1 MLLLLPVLLLRRNT
15 CDDDDDSDDAM
26 LVPRHNPT
34 TKSRLGSSA
43 HTPSAQANCPVSIH
57 AGHNLQIRKG
67 ARRHHLS
74 NREPTQRSNHP
85 KMRAPAATTDA
96 RDSPH
101 GGPPI
106 YLSPSLSLSVHFTD
120 TQKPRTQA
128 SQNPRAQ
135 CRSTY
140 ERRPA
145 RKARARPPMFWNV
158 TQCRRTESSKWQVM
172 VTSDDEAVMTTSLRT
187 LRSCLF
193 RWHLRSRLMR
203 ERPQPSP
210 RPPPLLLSMPRQ
222 PPQLIATSGRGPDAG
237 TWDLASRDTR
247 QSRHGV
253 PHSELPDIGRGIGGY
268 RERCGKSGRVSGE
281 VWKVSI

>member
-1 MLLLLPVLLLRRNT
+1 MLLLLLPVLLLRRNT

-34 TKSRLGSSA
+34 TKLRLGSSA

-106 YLSPSLSLSVHFTD
+106 YLSPSLSLRPLSPTH
-120 TQKPRTQA
+120 K
-128 SQNPRAQ
+128 NPAPKLPKI
-135 CRSTY
+135 
-140 ERRPA
+140 PA
-145 RKARARPPMFWNV
+145 RNAGVHTNAAQQGKPEHVP
-158 TQCRRTESSKWQVM
+158 QC
-172 VTSDDEAVMTTSLRT
+172 
-187 LRSCLF
+187 
-193 RWHLRSRLMR
+193 
-203 ERPQPSP
+203 
-210 RPPPLLLSMPRQ
+210 
-222 PPQLIATSGRGPDAG
+222 SGM
-237 TWDLASRDTR
+237 
-247 QSRHGV
+247 
-253 PHSELPDIGRGIGGY
+253 
-268 RERCGKSGRVSGE
+268 
-281 VWKVSI
+281 

>member
-15 CDDDDDSDDAM
+15 CDDDDDDSDDAM

-34 TKSRLGSSA
+34 TKLRLGSSA

-106 YLSPSLSLSVHFTD
+106 YLSPSLSLSVHFHRHTK
-120 TQKPRTQA
+120 TPHPSFPK
-128 SQNPRAQ
+128 SPRAMQ
-135 CRSTY
+135 EYIRTPPSKESQSTS
-140 ERRPA
+140 P
-145 RKARARPPMFWNV
+145 NV
-158 TQCRRTESSKWQVM
+158 LECNAMQADGEQQM
-172 VTSDDEAVMTTSLRT
+172 ASDGDE
-187 LRSCLF
+187 
-193 RWHLRSRLMR
+193 
-203 ERPQPSP
+203 
-210 RPPPLLLSMPRQ
+210 
-222 PPQLIATSGRGPDAG
+222 
-237 TWDLASRDTR
+237 
-247 QSRHGV
+247 
-253 PHSELPDIGRGIGGY
+253 
-268 RERCGKSGRVSGE
+268 
-281 VWKVSI
+281 